1 MMNDVKNEHRALLW
15 KCKIL
20 TQTLDNKMPT
30 PEGMETKNEIK
41 IMEAITLPQNQLLF
55 YSLFFSI

>member
-1 MMNDVKNEHRALLW
+1 MEMMNDVKNEHRALLW

-41 IMEAITLPQNQLLF
+41 IMEAITLP
-55 YSLFFSI
+55 